1 MCLESAQI
9 GPWSPLASWTC
20 WALHRAPIHP
30 VFTLLL
36 QWLFSS
42 KAWSTQFKI
51 SSKVCSRAWI
61 SENRKNLQNYIL
73 FLEKKW
79 CWPQSTEI
87 NNLRCLL
94 QGVVPARWG
103 GPLQMPSQPLGSP
116 LSRNELGGG
125 ISAALR
131 SVARKVLSET
141 AAANQEQAGMGY
153 NGKENRLKINIK
165 YTITNYKQPALS
177 L

>member
-1 MCLESAQI
+1 
-9 GPWSPLASWTC
+9 
-20 WALHRAPIHP
+20 
-30 VFTLLL
+30 
-36 QWLFSS
+36 
-42 KAWSTQFKI
+42 
-51 SSKVCSRAWI
+51 
-61 SENRKNLQNYIL
+61 
-73 FLEKKW
+73 
-79 CWPQSTEI
+79 
-87 NNLRCLL
+87 
-94 QGVVPARWG
+94 
-103 GPLQMPSQPLGSP
+103 MPSQPLGSP

-165 YTITNYKQPALS
+165 FTITNYKQPALS